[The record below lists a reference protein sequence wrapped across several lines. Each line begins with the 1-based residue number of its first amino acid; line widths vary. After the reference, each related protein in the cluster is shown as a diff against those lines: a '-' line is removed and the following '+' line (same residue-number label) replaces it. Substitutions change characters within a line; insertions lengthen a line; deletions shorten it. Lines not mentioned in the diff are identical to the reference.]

1 LRRFQALARVAQ
13 QPRREPFMR
22 SLAHSLPALPGF
34 DSPKTYAAWP
44 VWHDST
50 PADVKFHP
58 LPKKQAVRIYHQ
70 AREFERRTRQPGRQD
85 GALGRNG
92 LAVLHALIFDFL
104 NFASGRLDP
113 GEDAIAAMANISKRS
128 VARGKAALQRCGVL
142 NWVKRCENFVDDAG
156 RYCRAQL
163 TNAYGI
169 IQPSQWRGFTP
180 TPEAPPPQPGT
191 WGDHPPLPDQ
201 ITLAADELRHG
212 ARRTALA
219 MLDAGDDLARAL
231 ASFARSA
238 GFTGLPD

>member
-1 LRRFQALARVAQ
+1 
-13 QPRREPFMR
+13 MR
-22 SLAHSLPALPGF
+22 SLAYPLPALPGI

-58 LPKKQAVRIYHQ
+58 LPKKKAVRIYHE
-70 AREFERRTRQPGRQD
+70 AREFERRTRQRGRQD

-92 LAVLHALIFDFL
+92 LAVLHAMIFDFL

-113 GEDAIAAMANISKRS
+113 GYAEIARMANISKRS
-128 VARGKAALQRCGVL
+128 AARGLAALKRCGVL
-142 NWVKRCENFVDDAG
+142 NWVRRCENFIDATG

-169 IQPSQWRGFTP
+169 IPPSLWRGFTP

-201 ITLAADELRHG
+201 ITLATDELHYG